1 MKKNGITTIFNGYSG
16 GMIGYIP
23 TSKAIEEGGYEVD
36 GSLKL
41 FGMSKGFSNFI
52 ENDIKKTIS
61 EILLELNMLE
71 SL

>member
-1 MKKNGITTIFNGYSG
+1 
-16 GMIGYIP
+16 MIGYIP